1 MPDVVSYGASQV
13 NIPAVLVANGL
24 GVCLML
30 TILLTKRRRV
40 RLSSYDGKLFI
51 LMCRICLAL
60 CILESVGF
68 LLDGKIFAGDRQIN
82 LLINTFVFV
91 ASSAIAY
98 LWICYVDFK
107 LLENHE
113 RLRRIYSFAAIPLLI
128 ICGLTVANLFEEVF
142 FGVTQDNV
150 YYRTP
155 LVWIPYA
162 VVYGYMTYGAVLAYI
177 YRKRT
182 SKYLFMPVVAF
193 LIPIYLGSIIQLL
206 CYGLALI
213 FASVALGLTLLYI
226 NLQNEENFL
235 DPLTNLYNRNYLIHY
250 MDHIRKQ
257 VRKGKQVTGI
267 MLDVNG
273 FKHIN
278 DTYGHI
284 AGDGVLQAVG
294 KILLRATG
302 LDSVVVR
309 YGGDEFVILVENS
322 DRQRVQDI
330 LDCID
335 RELEC
340 YNASGEAPHS
350 VYLSTGIAEFQKVDI
365 FSFFQ
370 EMDRNMYTN
379 KRAFYLR

>member
-1 MPDVVSYGASQV
+1 MPVTITYNASQV

-40 RLSSYDGKLFI
+40 RFSSYDGKLFG

-60 CILESVGF
+60 CVLESVGF
-68 LLDGKIFAGDRQIN
+68 LLDGKIFPGDREIT
-82 LLINTFVFV
+82 LLLNTFVFL
-91 ASSAIAY
+91 ASVVIAY

-107 LLENHE
+107 LFESHE
-113 RLRRIYSFAAIPLLI
+113 RLRRIYPIAAIPLLI
-128 ICGLTVANLFEEVF
+128 ICGLTVANLFVEVF

-150 YYRTP
+150 YYRTT
-155 LVWIPYA
+155 LVWIPYV
-162 VVYGYMTYGAVLAYI
+162 VVYGYMTYGAVLAYL

-182 SKYLFMPVVAF
+182 NRYLFMPVVAF

-235 DPLTNLYNRNYLIHY
+235 DPLTNLYNRNYLLHY
-250 MDHIRKQ
+250 MEQINRQ

-267 MLDVNG
+267 MLDVND

-284 AGDGVLQAVG
+284 AGDGVLRAVG
-294 KILLRATG
+294 KILLQATG
-302 LDSVVVR
+302 SDSVVVR
-309 YGGDEFVILVENS
+309 YGGDEFVILVEHS
-322 DRQRVQDI
+322 DQRRVQDI

-335 RELEC
+335 RELER
-340 YNASGEAPHS
+340 YNASGEAPLPVS
-350 VYLSTGIAEFQKVDI
+350 LSTGIAEFQTMDI
-365 FSFFQ
+365 FGFFQ

-379 KRAFYLR
+379 ERAFYLR

>member
-1 MPDVVSYGASQV
+1 MPVAITYNASQV

-40 RLSSYDGKLFI
+40 RLSSYDGKLFV

-60 CILESVGF
+60 CVLESVGF
-68 LLDGKIFAGDRQIN
+68 LLDGKIFPGDREIT
-82 LLINTFVFV
+82 LLLNTFVFL
-91 ASSAIAY
+91 ASVVIAY

-107 LLENHE
+107 LFESHA
-113 RLRRIYSFAAIPLLI
+113 RLRRIYPIAAIPLLI
-128 ICGLTVANLFEEVF
+128 VCGLTVANLFVEVF

-150 YYRTP
+150 YYRTT
-155 LVWIPYA
+155 LVWIPYV
-162 VVYGYMTYGAVLAYI
+162 VVYGYMTYGAVLAYL

-182 SKYLFMPVVAF
+182 NRYLFMPVVAF

-235 DPLTNLYNRNYLIHY
+235 DPLTNLYNRNYLLHY
-250 MDHIRKQ
+250 MEQINRQ

-267 MLDVNG
+267 MLDVND

-284 AGDGVLQAVG
+284 AGDGVLRAVG
-294 KILLRATG
+294 KILLQATG
-302 LDSVVVR
+302 SDFVVVR
-309 YGGDEFVILVENS
+309 YGGDEFVILVEHA
-322 DRQRVQDI
+322 DQRRVQDI

-335 RELEC
+335 RELER
-340 YNASGEAPHS
+340 YNASGEAPLPVS
-350 VYLSTGIAEFQKVDI
+350 LSTGIAEFQTVDI
-365 FSFFQ
+365 FGFFQ

>member
-1 MPDVVSYGASQV
+1 MPVAITYNASQV

-40 RLSSYDGKLFI
+40 RLSSYDGKLLV

-60 CILESVGF
+60 CVLESVGF
-68 LLDGKIFAGDRQIN
+68 LLDGKIFPGDREIT
-82 LLINTFVFV
+82 LLLNTFVFL
-91 ASSAIAY
+91 ASVVIAY

-107 LLENHE
+107 LFESHA
-113 RLRRIYSFAAIPLLI
+113 RLRRIYPIAAIPLLI
-128 ICGLTVANLFEEVF
+128 VCGLTVANLFVEVF

-150 YYRTP
+150 YYRTT

-162 VVYGYMTYGAVLAYI
+162 VVYGYMTYGAVLAYR

-182 SKYLFMPVVAF
+182 NRYLFMPVVAF

-235 DPLTNLYNRNYLIHY
+235 DPLTNLYNRNYLLHY
-250 MDHIRKQ
+250 MEQINRQ
-257 VRKGKQVTGI
+257 VRKGKRVTGI
-267 MLDVNG
+267 MLDVND

-284 AGDGVLQAVG
+284 AGDGVLRAVG
-294 KILLRATG
+294 KILLQATG
-302 LDSVVVR
+302 SDSVVVR
-309 YGGDEFVILVENS
+309 YGGDEFVILVEHA
-322 DRQRVQDI
+322 DQRRVQDI

-335 RELEC
+335 RELER
-340 YNASGEAPHS
+340 YNASGEAPLPVS
-350 VYLSTGIAEFQKVDI
+350 LSTGIAEFQTVDI
-365 FSFFQ
+365 FGFFQ